1 MRRGG
6 WILLLLLAGVVLV
19 VVGSRDLTSQDPP
32 GTAAPKQTQSSRS
45 SQELPRE
52 VFETIALIESDGPF
66 PHSRDGAVFMNRE
79 SLLPSHE
86 RGYWHEYTVPTPG
99 ESDRGAR
106 RIVAGRGGEL
116 YYTADHY
123 RSFVRVKETR

>member
-1 MRRGG
+1 MRRST
-6 WILLLLLAGVVLV
+6 WAALALI
-19 VVGSRDLTSQDPP
+19 VVGVIVIGFLSQTGGEGPPPADVGTSVGLPP
-32 GTAAPKQTQSSRS
+32 EVAETV
-45 SQELPRE
+45 ELIRQG
-52 VFETIALIESDGPF
+52 GPF
-66 PHSRDGAVFMNRE
+66 PYSRDGSVFMSRE
-79 SLLPSHE
+79 GRLPEHE

-123 RSFVRVKETR
+123 RTVVRLKEPR